1 VSTDR
6 PTPGSQSSL
15 REANRARILD
25 AIKRFGAL
33 TQVELADT
41 TGLSTATVSI
51 IVKELAGAGVV
62 TINPVSR
69 SGRRALQVALAR
81 RLGLVAGIHFASRT
95 LRIELSDLAGQV
107 VAEQHMPLPADHRA
121 DTGMDRAALLIGD
134 MLESLGASSEELRG
148 VGFAIA
154 APVDQRDGTLPV
166 RGIQRGWDEVPIAES
181 MSRRVAKPVF
191 VDNDANL
198 AALAEYRFGAAQGAR
213 VPVYVYVG
221 HGVGAGI
228 LVDGQVFRG
237 AGGTAGEIGHIRVVE
252 NGAICHCGN
261 RGCLETV
268 VNAHAI
274 VESLRATHGNL
285 SLRDVVTQSLDG
297 DLGCRRVIA
306 DVGTHVGVAI
316 AALANVINPDRI
328 VVGGE
333 LGACGDLLLDPLRGE
348 AIRAILPNP
357 ASGLAIVQAALGP
370 SAPVR
375 GATALA
381 LDSISLTTDIA
392 EVSYAK

>member
-25 AIKRFGAL
+25 AVKRFGAL
-33 TQVELADT
+33 TQVELADA

-51 IVKELAGAGVV
+51 IVKELTAAGVV
-62 TINPVSR
+62 TTSPVSR

-81 RLGLVAGIHFASRT
+81 QLGLVAGIHFASRM
-95 LRIELSDLAGQV
+95 LRVELSDLTGHV
-107 VAEQHMPLPADHRA
+107 IAEQHMPLPADHRA

-134 MLESLGASSEELRG
+134 MLESIGAAAEELRG

-154 APVDQRDGTLPV
+154 APVDHRDGTLPV
-166 RGIQRGWDEVPIAES
+166 RGIQRGWDEVPIAAS
-181 MSRRVAKPVF
+181 MSRRLAKAVF

-198 AALAEYRFGAAQGAR
+198 AALAEYRFGAAQGAGLG
-213 VPVYVYVG
+213 VYVYVG

-228 LVDGQVFRG
+228 LVRGQLLRG

-252 NGAICHCGN
+252 NGTICHSGN

-268 VNAHAI
+268 VNAPAI
-274 VESLRATHGNL
+274 VESLRASHGNL
-285 SLRDVVTQSLDG
+285 SLRDVVNQSLAG

-306 DVGTHVGVAI
+306 DVGTHVGVAL
-316 AALANVINPDRI
+316 AALVNVVNPDLI
-328 VVGGE
+328 IVGGE
-333 LGACGDLLLDPLRGE
+333 LGACGDILLDPLRAE
-348 AIRAILPNP
+348 ATRASLPNP
-357 ASGLAIVQAALGP
+357 LSPLTIVQAALGA